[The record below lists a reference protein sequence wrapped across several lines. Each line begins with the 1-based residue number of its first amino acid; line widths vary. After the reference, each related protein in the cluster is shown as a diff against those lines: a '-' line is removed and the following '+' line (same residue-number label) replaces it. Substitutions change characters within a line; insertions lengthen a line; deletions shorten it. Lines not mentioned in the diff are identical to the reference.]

1 MAETLDE
8 AVREAKVAAGLNP
21 DEKYPPAYFQH
32 QIAPERCRPFW
43 SRQIDRVV
51 ADLTAQPSEPES
63 P

>member
-8 AVREAKVAAGLNP
+8 AVREAKVSAGLNP

-32 QIAPERCRPFW
+32 QLAPEWHQPFW

-51 ADLTAQPSEPES
+51 ADLTTQPSEGDQ
-63 P
+63 